1 MEMIFDFMLLAASGS
16 AAVYCFVLNRKLQRL
31 KDTEKGLGAT
41 IASMAAA
48 VEQAQSAVAQAKLS
62 SAESVNELAPLVAET
77 REFLPKLTTLA
88 ESIGGIADTT
98 IANINEAAL
107 AATKEI
113 ASCLNTV
120 GPVQPASATDD
131 VSAASATV
139 GDDAAFAAGGDNAA
153 FAAGSDNGVSTTNT
167 EPTDAPDQIE
177 FIDPDVSPSP
187 NPPRSAAGAA
197 GAWIAASRSTG

>member
-48 VEQAQSAVAQAKLS
+48 VEQAQAAVAQAKKS
-62 SAESVNELAPLVAET
+62 STESVNELAPLVAET
-77 REFLPKLTTLA
+77 REFLPKLTSLA
-88 ESIGGIADTT
+88 ESIGGIADST

-113 ASCLNTV
+113 AVCLNAA
-120 GPVQPASATDD
+120 GPVQPISTTDDNQAPSAPDDDITASAEPL
-131 VSAASATV
+131 
-139 GDDAAFAAGGDNAA
+139 GDADR
-153 FAAGSDNGVSTTNT
+153 
-167 EPTDAPDQIE
+167 IE
-177 FIDPDVSPSP
+177 FSDPEQQAPAQ
-187 NPPRSAAGAA
+187 NPPQGATGAA
-197 GAWIAASRSTG
+197 GAWIAARRSTR

>member
-48 VEQAQSAVAQAKLS
+48 VEQAHAAVADAKQS
-62 SAESVNELAPLVAET
+62 SAESVNELTPLVAET
-77 REFLPKLTTLA
+77 REFLPKLAALA

-113 ASCLNTV
+113 AACLDSV

-131 VSAASATV
+131 DNTAPAPDDDYAASV
-139 GDDAAFAAGGDNAA
+139 GDRAEDA
-153 FAAGSDNGVSTTNT
+153 
-167 EPTDAPDQIE
+167 EPSNDPDLIE
-177 FIDPDVSPSP
+177 FIDPDQTPVSSP
-187 NPPRSAAGAA
+187 PQRATRTASTAGAA
-197 GAWIAASRSTG
+197 GAWMAARRSAG

>member
-1 MEMIFDFMLLAASGS
+1 MEIIFDFMLLAASGS

-48 VEQAQSAVAQAKLS
+48 VEQAQAAVADAKQS
-62 SAESVNELAPLVAET
+62 SAESVNELTPLVAET
-77 REFLPKLTTLA
+77 REFLPKLTALA

-113 ASCLNTV
+113 AACLDSA
-120 GPVQPASATDD
+120 GPVQPASASDD
-131 VSAASATV
+131 DNTASEAEDDETALAPNAERSTEADRIEFSDPEQAPAPETTPAPSPPQSAAGAT
-139 GDDAAFAAGGDNAA
+139 
-153 FAAGSDNGVSTTNT
+153 ST
-167 EPTDAPDQIE
+167 
-177 FIDPDVSPSP
+177 
-187 NPPRSAAGAA
+187 AGAA
-197 GAWIAASRSTG
+197 GAWMA